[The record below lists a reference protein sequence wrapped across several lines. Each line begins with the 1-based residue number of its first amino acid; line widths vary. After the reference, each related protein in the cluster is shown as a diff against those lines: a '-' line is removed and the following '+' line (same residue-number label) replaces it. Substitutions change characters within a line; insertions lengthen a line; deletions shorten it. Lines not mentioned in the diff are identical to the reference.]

1 MTLRNMILTFPF
13 NILTD
18 QVKFSIAMKKIY
30 FGVVFLVLLCCHS
43 LNAQHF
49 SPLDNSPM
57 DIAYLRADNN
67 KKPVVKVIYSRP
79 LKNSNQVFGTQIP
92 FGKLWRTGDNE
103 ATEVRFYSDVRFG
116 DQLVKAGTYVMHSI
130 PGEKEWTIILNRN
143 TDTLGAFFYD
153 PSMDVVRIKAPVI
166 PGEQLDIFSIAF
178 DKNFN
183 NTYMVLGWD
192 TTRVNIPID
201 TYAQVIAEL

>member
-1 MTLRNMILTFPF
+1 
-13 NILTD
+13 
-18 QVKFSIAMKKIY
+18 MKKIY
-30 FGVVFLVLLCCHS
+30 FGVVFFVVFFSYS

-49 SPLDNSPM
+49 STPDKSPT
-57 DIAYLRADNN
+57 DIAYLRNDNSS
-67 KKPVVKVIYSRP
+67 KPVVKVIYSRP
-79 LKNSNQVFGTQIP
+79 LKEEGRVFGTQIP

-153 PSMDVVRIKAPVI
+153 VSKDVVRVKVPVRN
-166 PGEQLDIFSIAF
+166 GERLNIFSIAF
-178 DKNFN
+178 DKSFN

-192 TTRVNIPID
+192 TTRVEIPID
-201 TYAQVIAEL
+201 TYSQVLAEL

>member
-1 MTLRNMILTFPF
+1 MILSFSF

-30 FGVVFLVLLCCHS
+30 FGVVFFVVLCSHS

-49 SPLDNSPM
+49 SPLDNSPT
-57 DIAYLRADNN
+57 DIAYLRTDNN

-79 LKNSNQVFGTQIP
+79 IKSGEQVFGTQIP
-92 FGKLWRTGDNE
+92 YDKLWRTGDNE

-153 PSMDVVRIKAPVI
+153 QSKDVVRIKAPVRN
-166 PGEQLDIFSIAF
+166 GEQLDMFSIAF

-201 TYAQVIAEL
+201 TYTQVLAEL

>member
-1 MTLRNMILTFPF
+1 MILSFSF

-30 FGVVFLVLLCCHS
+30 FGVVFFVVLCSHS
-43 LNAQHF
+43 LYAQHF
-49 SPLDNSPM
+49 SPLDNTPT
-57 DIAYLRADNN
+57 DIAYLTTDNN

-79 LKNSNQVFGTQIP
+79 IKSGEQVFGTQIP
-92 FGKLWRTGDNE
+92 YDKLWRTGDNE

-153 PSMDVVRIKAPVI
+153 QSKDVVRIKAPVRN
-166 PGEQLDIFSIAF
+166 GEQLDMFSIAF

-201 TYAQVIAEL
+201 TYTQVLAEL

>member
-1 MTLRNMILTFPF
+1 
-13 NILTD
+13 
-18 QVKFSIAMKKIY
+18 MKKIY
-30 FGVVFLVLLCCHS
+30 FGVVFIIVLCSHS
-43 LNAQHF
+43 LSAQHF
-49 SPLDNSPM
+49 SLPDKSPTDISYLRNDNS
-57 DIAYLRADNN
+57 

-79 LKNSNQVFGTQIP
+79 LKNEGKVFGTQIP
-92 FGKLWRTGDNE
+92 YGKLWRTGDNE

-153 PSMDVVRIKAPVI
+153 ASKDVARVKAPVRI
-166 PGEQLDIFSIAF
+166 GERLDIFSIAF

-201 TYAQVIAEL
+201 TYSQVLAEL